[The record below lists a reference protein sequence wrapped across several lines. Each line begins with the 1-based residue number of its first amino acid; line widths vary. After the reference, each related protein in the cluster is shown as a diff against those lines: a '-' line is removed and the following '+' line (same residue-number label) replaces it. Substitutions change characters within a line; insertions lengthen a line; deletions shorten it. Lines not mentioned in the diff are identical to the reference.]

1 MEFSTLWRNQP
12 ANAFPAVR
20 HPCVNRNGTP
30 IDDSQC
36 AVRLSV
42 ALVRSGISMD
52 SYKGTFCWFGHGRQH
67 ALVAEQLAHWLN
79 LSSTNF
85 TEFAEKAYRR
95 NGPISHI
102 DYIGWPGIILCRN
115 FWRADNS
122 GDHIDLWD
130 GSRFAMGDN
139 SYFHRSQEVWWW
151 AVV

>member
-36 AVRLSV
+36 SARLSV
-42 ALVRSGISMD
+42 ALVRSGINMD
-52 SYKGTFCWFGHGRQH
+52 SYKGT
-67 ALVAEQLAHWLN
+67 
-79 LSSTNF
+79 
-85 TEFAEKAYRR
+85 YRR